1 MMKKIRLPLL
11 SLLLLCFAAPSQAF
25 ELTVLH
31 TNDVHSMYGGTTEKG
46 TACYAAQ
53 CAGGSGGS
61 VRLKQAVD
69 TVRAAEPN
77 VVLDAGDEFQGTL
90 FYTQFKGDVAAEV
103 LDALDYTA
111 FTPGNHE
118 FDDGCGEFR
127 RFAERTHVPVLA
139 ANLTL
144 PPVPGGKPLTRPWT
158 VVERQG
164 RKIGIVG
171 LVNEETPSLASPC
184 KEAVF
189 GPAETALRE
198 AVASLRAQGVNIII
212 ALTHL
217 GLNVDCELA
226 GRVDGVDVFVGGHTH
241 SLLSNTNPKAVGP
254 YPIVKYSPSGEPVL
268 VVTAASSCKL
278 LGHIAIGF
286 NDAGIAQ
293 RWNGEPIVLDGR
305 NVTVPPDAK
314 LSARLDSY
322 AAQLRSLIGQPVGK
336 ILLAGDT
343 SGRQVDLEEDAHL
356 CRVQECPS
364 GDVLMDSL
372 LWGARDTGATVA
384 LSVGGTVRSPLHTG
398 VVTMGD
404 LLTTMPFD
412 NTLVV
417 GDLTGKQLL
426 GALEHGAS
434 GYENGAG
441 RFLQVAGLTYSVEP
455 AKPVGQRV
463 SAVSV
468 RTKAGGWEPLRP
480 EAVYRV
486 ATVDYA
492 AEGGDGFAAFKKI
505 KWQYTG
511 RAHIECLRDYIAKA
525 PVEVRSGGRIKVLR

>member
-1 MMKKIRLPLL
+1 MNKIRLPLL
-11 SLLLLCFAAPSQAF
+11 AFFLLCLAAPVQAF

-46 TACYAAQ
+46 AACYAAQ
-53 CAGGSGGS
+53 CEGGTGGS

-77 VVLDAGDEFQGTL
+77 VVLLDAGDEFQGTL

-103 LDALDYTA
+103 LDALEYTA

-118 FDDGCGEFR
+118 FDDGCGEFE
-127 RFAERTHVPVLA
+127 RFAQRTHVPVLA
-139 ANLTL
+139 ANLAL
-144 PPVPGGKPLTRPWT
+144 PPASGGKPVTRPWI

-184 KEAVF
+184 REAVF
-189 GPAETALRE
+189 GSAEKALRE

-217 GLNVDCELA
+217 GLDVDSDLA
-226 GRVDGVDVFVGGHTH
+226 GRVDGVDLFVGGHTH
-241 SLLSNTNPKAVGP
+241 SLLSNANPKAVGP
-254 YPIVKYSPSGEPVL
+254 YPTVRQSPSGEPVL
-268 VVTAASSCKL
+268 IVTAASSCKL
-278 LGHIAIGF
+278 LGHIAIDF
-286 NDAGIAQ
+286 NDAGVAQ
-293 RWNGEPIVLDGR
+293 RWNGEPITLDGR

-314 LSARLDSY
+314 LAARLDSY
-322 AAQLRSLIGQPVGK
+322 AEQVRSLIGQPVGK
-336 ILLAGDT
+336 ILLAGET
-343 SGRQVDLEEDAHL
+343 SGRGVDLEEDARL
-356 CRVQECPS
+356 CRVQECLS
-364 GDVLMDSL
+364 GDILVDSL
-372 LWGARDTGATVA
+372 LWGARDTGASIA

-398 VVTMGD
+398 VVTVGD

-426 GALEHGAS
+426 EALEHGAS
-434 GYENGAG
+434 GYEKGAG
-441 RFLQVAGLTYSVEP
+441 RFLQVSGLTYSVEP
-455 AKPVGQRV
+455 AKPAGQRV
-463 SAVSV
+463 SAVSA
-468 RTKAGGWEPLRP
+468 RTKAGAWEPLRP
-480 EAVYRV
+480 DVVYRV
-486 ATVDYA
+486 VTVDYV
-492 AEGGDGFAAFKKI
+492 AEGGDGFAAFGKI

-511 RAHIECLRDYIAKA
+511 RAHIECLRGYIAKA
-525 PVEVRSGGRIKVLR
+525 PLEARPEGRINIIR

>member
-1 MMKKIRLPLL
+1 M
-11 SLLLLCFAAPSQAF
+11 
-25 ELTVLH
+25 
-31 TNDVHSMYGGTTEKG
+31 
-46 TACYAAQ
+46 
-53 CAGGSGGS
+53 
-61 VRLKQAVD
+61 
-69 TVRAAEPN
+69 
-77 VVLDAGDEFQGTL
+77 
-90 FYTQFKGDVAAEV
+90 
-103 LDALDYTA
+103 
-111 FTPGNHE
+111 
-118 FDDGCGEFR
+118 
-127 RFAERTHVPVLA
+127 
-139 ANLTL
+139 
-144 PPVPGGKPLTRPWT
+144 
-158 VVERQG
+158 
-164 RKIGIVG
+164 
-171 LVNEETPSLASPC
+171 
-184 KEAVF
+184 
-189 GPAETALRE
+189 
-198 AVASLRAQGVNIII
+198 
-212 ALTHL
+212 
-217 GLNVDCELA
+217 
-226 GRVDGVDVFVGGHTH
+226 
-241 SLLSNTNPKAVGP
+241 
-254 YPIVKYSPSGEPVL
+254 L

-278 LGHIAIGF
+278 LGHIAIDF

-305 NVTVPPDAK
+305 NVTVTPDAK

-384 LSVGGTVRSPLHTG
+384 LSVGDTVRSPLHTG

-404 LLTTMPFD
+404 LLATMPFD

-525 PVEVRSGGRIKVLR
+525 PVEVRSGGRITVLR

>member
-1 MMKKIRLPLL
+1 MKKIRLPLL
-11 SLLLLCFAAPSQAF
+11 ALLLLCLATPSQAF

-53 CAGGSGGS
+53 CAGGTGGG

-69 TVRAAEPN
+69 TVRAAEKN
-77 VVLDAGDEFQGTL
+77 VVLLDAGDEFQGTL
-90 FYTQFKGDVAAEV
+90 FYTKFKGDVAAEV
-103 LDALDYTA
+103 LDALNYTA

-144 PPVPGGKPLTRPWT
+144 PAASGGKPLTRPWI

-171 LVNEETPSLASPC
+171 LVNEETPALASPC

-189 GPAETALRE
+189 GSAEKALRE
-198 AVASLRAQGVNIII
+198 AVAALRAQGVDIII

-217 GLNVDCELA
+217 GLNVDCDLA

-254 YPIVKYSPSGEPVL
+254 YPIVKQSPSGDPVL

-278 LGHIAIGF
+278 LGRIQIDF
-286 NDAGIAQ
+286 DDAGVAR
-293 RWNGEPIVLDGR
+293 RWNGEPVVLDGR
-305 NVTVPPDAK
+305 NVSAPPDDK
-314 LSARLDSY
+314 FSARLERY
-322 AAQLRSLIGQPVGK
+322 GAQLQSFIGQPVGK
-336 ILLAGDT
+336 ILLAGNA
-343 SGRQVDLEEDAHL
+343 SGHEVNLEEDAHL
-356 CRVQECPS
+356 CRVEECLT
-364 GDVLMDSL
+364 GDIVVDAL

-384 LSVGGTVRSPLHTG
+384 FSVGGSVRSPLHTG
-398 VVTMGD
+398 VVTVGD
-404 LLTTMPFD
+404 LLTAMPFD

-426 GALEHGAS
+426 EALEHGAS
-434 GYENGAG
+434 GYADGAG
-441 RFLQVAGLTYSVEP
+441 RFLQVAGIAYSVEP
-455 AKPVGQRV
+455 AKPVGQRI

-468 RTKAGGWEPLRP
+468 RTKAGDWEPLRP

-492 AEGGDGFAAFKKI
+492 VEGGDGFAAFKNI

-511 RAHIECLRDYIAKA
+511 RAHSECLRNYIAKA
-525 PVEVRSGGRIKVLR
+525 PVEIRPEGRITVIR

>member
-1 MMKKIRLPLL
+1 M
-11 SLLLLCFAAPSQAF
+11 
-25 ELTVLH
+25 
-31 TNDVHSMYGGTTEKG
+31 
-46 TACYAAQ
+46 
-53 CAGGSGGS
+53 
-61 VRLKQAVD
+61 
-69 TVRAAEPN
+69 
-77 VVLDAGDEFQGTL
+77 
-90 FYTQFKGDVAAEV
+90 
-103 LDALDYTA
+103 
-111 FTPGNHE
+111 
-118 FDDGCGEFR
+118 
-127 RFAERTHVPVLA
+127 
-139 ANLTL
+139 
-144 PPVPGGKPLTRPWT
+144 
-158 VVERQG
+158 ERQG

-198 AVASLRAQGVNIII
+198 AVASLRAQGVNIVI

-254 YPIVKYSPSGEPVL
+254 YPIVKHSPSGEPVL

-278 LGHIAIGF
+278 LGHIAIDF

-314 LSARLDSY
+314 LSARGWTATPPSCGRSSGSLWAKSCLPGTRAGGRLTLRKTPIS
-322 AAQLRSLIGQPVGK
+322 AA
-336 ILLAGDT
+336 
-343 SGRQVDLEEDAHL
+343 
-356 CRVQECPS
+356 CRNVRP

-404 LLTTMPFD
+404 LLATMPFD

-505 KWQYTG
+505 KCRHG

-525 PVEVRSGGRIKVLR
+525 PVEVRSGGRITVLR